1 MTNGA
6 GFGRLIIRLR
16 AIFKSF
22 IKNMEKIINFLKE
35 VRVELSKVTWPTK
48 KQTTVYTLV
57 VIGISLFLA
66 IFLGLLDFFFEFL
79 LKKFIYLG

>member
-1 MTNGA
+1 
-6 GFGRLIIRLR
+6 
-16 AIFKSF
+16 
-22 IKNMEKIINFLKE
+22 MEKIINFLKE

-79 LKKFIYLG
+79 LNKFIYLG